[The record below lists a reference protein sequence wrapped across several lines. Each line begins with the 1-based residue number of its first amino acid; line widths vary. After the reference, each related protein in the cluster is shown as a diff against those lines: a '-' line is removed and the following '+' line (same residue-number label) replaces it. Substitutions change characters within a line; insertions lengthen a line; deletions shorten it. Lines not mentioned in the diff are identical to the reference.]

1 MAENA
6 TPHSKEDYIQRFVES
21 YDSIVNACEL
31 ARKSL
36 EGLDPAV
43 ITTLKTFP
51 AEWCYCIVQGVGDDD
66 L

>member
-1 MAENA
+1 MAEIA
-6 TPHSKEDYIQRFVES
+6 TPHAYEDSKQKMLETCKEFGT
-21 YDSIVNACEL
+21 AWEL

-36 EGLDPAV
+36 EGLDPVV

-51 AEWCYCIVQGVGDDD
+51 AEWCYGIVQGVGDDD